1 MEDGL
6 EEGPGVILDEVCGD
20 EGDGLVSEGSPG
32 LGGGEEG
39 EEGERYADDRGEVHS
54 EMRRNGKMRKR

>member
-1 MEDGL
+1 
-6 EEGPGVILDEVCGD
+6 
-20 EGDGLVSEGSPG
+20 